1 MMSRKY
7 NISLT
12 NIKNIMAA
20 LNFIIVLFFGTV
32 YLVGTKY
39 VIDHR
44 MARNFLDRVN
54 HVPLNPEIV
63 YFASILLFILL
74 IVLMYYRTII
84 ARNHKLLDVVFTV
97 SQLAI
102 CFGLMY
108 LFNMGYNGIVLL
120 VFCDSIYHWKD
131 STSRW
136 ILVALIILYLLSS
149 YEVSSAVIPMNNPQT
164 FFEIYDMD
172 TRSVLFAIQSVLV
185 TLNILIFIGFIIIYI
200 TNQLEENE
208 KIAKELDMINQV
220 NRELKNYSVAIEKM
234 GERNERK
241 RLAREIH
248 DTLGHALTGIA
259 AGVDA
264 CIVMIDKDVP
274 ETKKQLKIVA
284 KVIRQGI
291 GEVRNSLNKLRPGA
305 LEEQGFKGAL
315 LKLISEFT
323 SVSHLEVELDYQLRN
338 LDFES
343 IKEDILFR
351 VIQESMT
358 NSMRHGGATSLII
371 RFYQEED
378 FIYLDIK
385 DNGVG
390 TTDLHYG
397 FGLKQMVE
405 RVSVING
412 EVHFDGK
419 AGFHTVVKIPIQ
431 KGEQYD

>member
-1 MMSRKY
+1 MRKRY

-12 NIKNIMAA
+12 TIKNIMTV
-20 LNFIIVLFFGTV
+20 LNFIIVIFFGTV
-32 YLVGTKY
+32 YLTGTKY
-39 VIDHR
+39 VIEHR
-44 MARNFLDRVN
+44 IARDFLDNVN
-54 HVPLNPEIV
+54 HVPLNPEFV
-63 YFASILLFILL
+63 YFASIFLFIVM

-84 ARNHKLLDVVFTV
+84 ARNHKILNVLFTAL
-97 SQLAI
+97 QLAI

-136 ILVALIILYLLSS
+136 ILVALILLYLVSS
-149 YEVSSAVIPMNNPQT
+149 YEVASTVIPMNNPQT
-164 FFEIYDMD
+164 FFEIYDMN
-172 TRSVLFAIQSVLV
+172 TRSLLFAAQNVLV
-185 TLNILIFIGFIIIYI
+185 TLNILIFIGFIILYI
-200 TNQLEENE
+200 THQLEENE
-208 KIAKELDMINQV
+208 KIAKELDMIHQV

-264 CIVMIDKDVP
+264 CIVMIDIDVP
-274 ETKKQLKIVA
+274 ETKKQLKVVA

-291 GEVRNSLNKLRPGA
+291 SEVRDSLNKLRPGA

-323 SVSHLEVELDYQLRN
+323 SVSHMEVDLDYQLHN
-338 LDFES
+338 IDFES
-343 IKEDILFR
+343 IKEDVLFR

-358 NSMRHGGATSLII
+358 NSMRHGGATRLLI
-371 RFYQEED
+371 RFYQKED
-378 FIYLDIK
+378 FIYLDIE

-390 TTDLHYG
+390 AAEIHYG

-412 EVHFDGK
+412 EVCFNGND
-419 AGFHTVVKIPIQ
+419 GFHTIAKIPIQ

>member
-1 MMSRKY
+1 MKRKY
-7 NISLT
+7 DISLT
-12 NIKNIMAA
+12 TIKNTMTA
-20 LNFIIVLFFGTV
+20 LNFIIVIFFGTV
-32 YLVGTKY
+32 YLIGTKY

-44 MARNFLDRVN
+44 IAREFLDRVN
-54 HVPLNPEIV
+54 HVPLNPEVV
-63 YFASILLFILL
+63 YFASILLFIVL
-74 IVLMYYRTII
+74 IFLMYYRTII
-84 ARNHKLLDVVFTV
+84 ARNHKVLNVLFTV
-97 SQLAI
+97 VQLTI

-131 STSRW
+131 SSSRW
-136 ILVALIILYLLSS
+136 ILVALIILYLVSS
-149 YEVSSAVIPMNNPQT
+149 YEVASAVLPMNNPQA
-164 FFEIYDMD
+164 FFEIYDMN
-172 TRSVLFAIQSVLV
+172 TRSLLFAIRNVLI
-185 TLNILIFIGFIIIYI
+185 TLNILIFIGFIIMYI
-200 TNQLEENE
+200 THQLEENE
-208 KIAKELDMINQV
+208 KIAKELDMIHQV

-264 CIVMIDKDVP
+264 CIVMIDIDAP
-274 ETKKQLKIVA
+274 ETKKQLKVVA

-291 GEVRNSLNKLRPGA
+291 GEVRDSLNKLRPGA

-323 SVSHLEVELDYQLRN
+323 SVSHLEVELDYQLHN
-338 LDFES
+338 IDFES
-343 IKEDILFR
+343 IKEDVLFR

-358 NSMRHGGATSLII
+358 NSMRHGGATSLKI
-371 RFYQEED
+371 RFYQEKD
-378 FIYLDIK
+378 WVYLDIH

-390 TTDLHYG
+390 ATEIHYG

-405 RVSVING
+405 RLSVING
-412 EVHFDGK
+412 NVRFDGTD
-419 AGFHTVVKIPIQ
+419 GFHTVAKIPIQ

>member
-1 MMSRKY
+1 MRRNY

-12 NIKNIMAA
+12 TIKNIMTV
-20 LNFIIVLFFGTV
+20 LNFIIVIFFGTV
-32 YLVGTKY
+32 YLIGTKY

-44 MARNFLDRVN
+44 MAREFLDKVN

-63 YFASILLFILL
+63 YFVSILLFILL

-84 ARNHKLLDVVFTV
+84 ARNHKILNVVFTAL
-97 SQLAI
+97 QLAI

-131 STSRW
+131 SSSRW
-136 ILVALIILYLLSS
+136 ILVALIILYLVSS
-149 YEVSSAVIPMNNPQT
+149 YEVASAVIPMNNPQT
-164 FFEIYDMD
+164 FFEIYDMN
-172 TRSVLFAIQSVLV
+172 TRSVLFAIQNVLV
-185 TLNILIFIGFIIIYI
+185 TLNILIFIGFIIMYI
-200 TNQLEENE
+200 THQLEENE
-208 KIAKELDMINQV
+208 KIAKELDMIHQV

-264 CIVMIDKDVP
+264 CIVMIDIDAP
-274 ETKKQLKIVA
+274 ETKKQLKVVA

-291 GEVRNSLNKLRPGA
+291 GEVRDSLNKLRPGA

-323 SVSHLEVELDYQLRN
+323 SVSHLEVDLDYQLHN
-338 LDFES
+338 IDFES
-343 IKEDILFR
+343 IKEDVLFR

-358 NSMRHGGATSLII
+358 NSMRHGGATSLMI

-390 TTDLHYG
+390 AAEIHYG

-412 EVHFDGK
+412 EVHFDGTD
-419 AGFHTVVKIPIQ
+419 GFHTVVKIPIQ